1 MGNLLRV
8 IQHNSQV
15 LHISFSSAV
24 SPKMKVKKF
33 REKELPTE
41 LVVRTFSTKWTDEST
56 EAIFRIQWK
65 DGISVDISLNKRQVR
80 SLIEFLEDWL
90 EHEA

>member
-8 IQHNSQV
+8 IQHNSRV
-15 LHISFSSAV
+15 LHIFSSAV